1 MTVQIVAGHWNLD
14 LQSRE
19 LLLCARSR
27 QMFGIDGDSPKKLG
41 KHDWLPRIHPDDIPL
56 IDGELEAAG
65 RENEIYAVRFRVVRP
80 DGSLLPILGV
90 GRAAAKDRA
99 RFVGFNFDLAAMA
112 ATADL
117 ESGQPGGIATRSAY
131 SQSVCGE
138 PANENEPSKSLQRS
152 SLRENSSSM
161 VRRAREEARR
171 QLLFERARAT
181 MEMRQLRH
189 RFFNPAMFGEPAFD
203 MLLALYVT
211 DARPPMLSLRVLS
224 PLIGVSEYSAVRSL
238 KFLLREGLAL
248 SVGGERHRGEIQAA
262 ITSKGRVAMDEYLKA
277 SHKTR

>member
-1 MTVQIVAGHWNLD
+1 MAGQIVAGYWNLD
-14 LQSRE
+14 LESRE

-27 QMFGIDGDSPKKLG
+27 QMFGIEGNSPKRLG
-41 KHDWLPRIHPDDIPL
+41 KQDWLPRIYPDDIPL

-65 RENEIYAVRFRVVRP
+65 RANEIYAVRFRAVRP
-80 DGSLLPILGV
+80 DGSLFQILGV

-99 RFVGFNFDLAAMA
+99 RFVGLNFDLAAMA

-117 ESGQPGGIATRSAY
+117 DSRRPGGMTARSAN
-131 SQSVCGE
+131 SLSVCAG
-138 PANENEPSKSLQRS
+138 PANENEPPKPLQQEHS
-152 SLRENSSSM
+152 SIM

-171 QLLFERARAT
+171 QLLLERARAT

-211 DARPPMLSLRVLS
+211 NARPPMVPLRVLS
-224 PLIGVSEYSAVRSL
+224 LLIGISEYSAVRWL
-238 KFLLREGLAL
+238 KFLVREGLAL
-248 SVGGERHRGEIQAA
+248 SAGGNGDRGEIQAA
-262 ITSKGRVAMDEYLKA
+262 ITGKGRIAMDEYLKA
-277 SHKTR
+277 LHRTR

>member
-41 KHDWLPRIHPDDIPL
+41 KQDWLPRIYPDDIPL

-80 DGSLLPILGV
+80 DGSLLPLLGV

-99 RFVGFNFDLAAMA
+99 RFVGLNFDLAAMA

-117 ESGQPGGIATRSAY
+117 ESRPPSKIAARSANY
-131 SQSVCGE
+131 FSVCAG
-138 PANENEPSKSLQRS
+138 PANENEPPKPLQPS
-152 SLRENSSSM
+152 SLRQKSDL
-161 VRRAREEARR
+161 VRRAKEEARR
-171 QLLFERARAT
+171 QLLLERARAT

-203 MLLALYVT
+203 MLLALYVH
-211 DARPPMLSLRVLS
+211 DAGSPMVSLRVMS
-224 PLIGVSEYSAVRSL
+224 PLVGIPKILRS
-238 KFLLREGLAL
+238 
-248 SVGGERHRGEIQAA
+248 GG
-262 ITSKGRVAMDEYLKA
+262 
-277 SHKTR
+277 